1 MLQSPSSSIETK
13 ASWAVASAAPNDI
26 AMMNSA
32 AEATSHEALVS
43 IEAEGDCNIKWGTR
57 LANPFYRLH

>member
-1 MLQSPSSSIETK
+1 
-13 ASWAVASAAPNDI
+13 
-26 AMMNSA
+26 MMNSA